1 MVNLGRSKNR
11 FGFPSKS
18 LKWWSLVLSQVLC
31 IAYVALFL
39 CMHDD
44 GGSEQKNPVVKNTQ
58 EITQPF
64 TSPQE
69 ALAAFKLPEG
79 FSATVCAAEPDVRQP
94 IAMTFDHRGRLWV
107 VENYTYGDSNLRFD
121 RSVNDRVLIFEDTD
135 NDGQFD
141 VRKVF
146 WDQSKLVTGIEIG
159 VGGVWLTAAPEMIF
173 IPDHDR
179 DDAADGPAQTILVGF
194 DDEAVGHNIVNGLR
208 WGPDGWLYGRHGIM
222 ATSAVGLAGS
232 TAGER
237 QKINCGIWRYHPIH
251 GKFEIVAQGS
261 TNPWGWDYDQY
272 GEMFMINTVIGHLFH
287 VVPGARFSRMYGAHE
302 NPFTYQVIK
311 QTADHVHWAEGEH
324 WATAKKGA
332 LSSGTDAAGG
342 GHAHSGLMIYQGGAW
357 PESYNQ
363 TLMTLNFHG
372 RRINQD
378 HIKRS
383 GNSYVAAHGKDDF
396 FTSDPWFRGVEL
408 RYGPDGNVFVLDW
421 SDIGECHENDGV
433 HRSSGRIF
441 KLSYADKSEPT
452 EDQSA
457 LSFDLSKFSEED
469 LLKKFFSTNQWWV
482 RSARRE
488 LVNRHFNNALKDAT
502 LLAAKK
508 MWENDA
514 LSVPVRLAAVW
525 FLYSIDKMEA
535 ADLVRLS
542 HEDDPHLRSW
552 AVRLLGDGLLEL
564 NPASIQRLKDMA
576 ANDPS
581 GLVRMYIASGLDRLK
596 PKDAFVVAS
605 NLLMHEQDANDRV
618 QPHLIWFRVEPLL
631 MPNLDAAV
639 SLARSSQI
647 PLVRKN
653 IARRMAAELEN
664 QPTAIEK
671 LLRLATSDS
680 LPVRRDI
687 LEGLSLGLEGWSR
700 AEQPASWPVFVATFS
715 EHAKLPEAGRLA
727 DAGRIEE
734 LSRVF
739 GEGRTIDSL
748 LKIALDRSVSV
759 SARKQAISS
768 LGKSAVTEDQLISL
782 KPLLTDRDVAVD
794 LLKSMTRLDSQKV
807 PEMIFSS
814 FVRFRADAKSAAIDT
829 LTARPKWAKQLLETY
844 DDGMMERGYFTAW
857 HARQVTSF
865 ENQELTALLAKVW
878 GAVRQTSKE
887 RRAEIATMSEAMTEE
902 RLARADLENG
912 QRVFE
917 QVCGSCHR
925 MFAKGGRIGP
935 ELTGAN
941 RSNLNY
947 LLENILDPSASLATS
962 FRSSLILLDD
972 GRLVTGVVIEE
983 TDRII
988 GVQTKDEIVKID
1000 KTTIEERRLSDQSL
1014 MPDGL
1019 LTPLTEQQRVDLIS
1033 WLMKAGK

>member
-1 MVNLGRSKNR
+1 M
-11 FGFPSKS
+11 
-18 LKWWSLVLSQVLC
+18 LSQVLC
-31 IAYVALFL
+31 VAYVAFL
-39 CMHDD
+39 LCTHAD
-44 GGSEQKNPVVKNTQ
+44 GGSEQKNPDVKNTQ

-69 ALAAFKLPEG
+69 ALAAFKLPDG
-79 FSATVCAAEPDVRQP
+79 FSATVFAAEPDVRQP

-179 DDAADGPAQTILVGF
+179 DDVADGPPQTILVGF

-232 TAGER
+232 NAGER

-251 GKFEIVAQGS
+251 KKFEIVAQGS
-261 TNPWGWDYDQY
+261 TNPWGWDYDQH

-287 VVPGARFSRMYGAHE
+287 VVPGARFSRMYGTHE

-378 HIKRS
+378 HIERA
-383 GNSYVAAHGKDDF
+383 GNSYIATHGKDDF

-441 KLSYADKSEPT
+441 KLSYTDKSEPT

-469 LLKKFFSTNQWWV
+469 LLKKFSSSNQWWV

-488 LVNRHFNNALKDAT
+488 LVNRHLNSPLKDAT

-508 MWENDA
+508 TWENEA

-525 FLYSIDKMEA
+525 FLYSVNKMEA

-596 PKDAFVVAS
+596 PKDALAVAS
-605 NLLMHEQDANDRV
+605 HLVMHEQDADDRV
-618 QPHLIWFRVEPLL
+618 QPHLVWFRIEPLL
-631 MPNLDAAV
+631 MSNLDAAV

-653 IARRMAAELEN
+653 ITRRLAAELEN
-664 QPTAIEK
+664 QPAAIEK
-671 LLRLATSDS
+671 LLRLAASDS

-687 LEGLSLGLEGWSR
+687 IEGLSLGLEGWSR
-700 AEQPASWPVFVATFS
+700 AKQPSSWPVFVATFEEHSKLS
-715 EHAKLPEAGRLA
+715 EADRLA

-739 GEGRTIDSL
+739 GEGRTTDSL

-759 SARKQAISS
+759 SARKLAIGS

-814 FVRFRADAKSAAIDT
+814 FDRFRADAKSAAIDT
-829 LTARPKWAKQLLETY
+829 LAARPEWAKQLLETY
-844 DDGMMERGYFTAW
+844 DDGMMERSHFTAW

-865 ENQELTALLAKVW
+865 EKQELTALLAKVW

-887 RRAEIATMSEAMTEE
+887 RKAEIAAMSKAMTEE

-912 QRVFE
+912 QQVFE